1 MSFLKRAIAAGSLM
15 LLIAGAVGVS
25 AQGASAATS
34 GSLSISGVHTSVK
47 PYAGL
52 PACNALF
59 DGKQVVYGG
68 WLWECVSFPGLPGV
82 WYWKKVRQVACGPV
96 YSRQDT
102 STC

>member
-1 MSFLKRAIAAGSLM
+1 MGFLKRTMAAGSLV
-15 LLIAGAVGVS
+15 LLIGGAAGVS
-25 AQGASAATS
+25 AQGAFAAAS
-34 GSLSISGVHTSVK
+34 GSSSIPGAHASVK

-52 PACNALF
+52 PACNELF

-82 WYWKKVRQVACGPV
+82 WYWKKVRQVACQPL
-96 YSRQDT
+96 YSRQDS